1 MKLSNEAQVL
11 LDRYL
16 LAVRRDLPGK
26 KGADITE
33 EIRSFLL
40 DNLEGQFP
48 KTAQISAMQATQ
60 MLEKLGSPRKLASQY
75 SPHQYLIGPRFFP
88 VYLLVLKIVVPA
100 VVGALTLA
108 LIIGA
113 LAGKSVGASFPVL
126 EYLGTLWNGAFMS
139 AAFVTL
145 VFAILERLNMNRK
158 VDELEQMDKFDVN
171 DLPQLSDAEKQPS
184 VGETIFEMVAGV
196 LGLAF
201 FTYILN
207 SGGTFP
213 IVSSLGS
220 MVKQIPVFTAGFM
233 RFVPVL
239 MVLTGLGIAR
249 GATLLVQ
256 GRRTSLT
263 TWWQVADEAAHFV
276 VTVFMLGAFPLFTV
290 KELLAIPF
298 GGIWDLSRV
307 DATANLG
314 LFIIL
319 VIGLVGGSLVTII
332 RAIRRELKNPA
343 G

>member
-26 KGADITE
+26 KGADITA

-40 DNLEGQFP
+40 DNLEGRFP
-48 KTAQISAMQATQ
+48 KSKELTEKQVLQALDE
-60 MLEKLGSPRKLASQY
+60 MGSPRKLADQY
-75 SPHQYLIGPRFFP
+75 SPQRYLIGPRFFH
-88 VYLLVLKIVVPA
+88 VYQLVLKIVIPA
-100 VVGALTLA
+100 VIGALTLA

-113 LAGKSVGASFPVL
+113 LAGGMKASAFPVL
-126 EYLGTLWNGAFMS
+126 NYLGTLWNGAFMS

-145 VFAILERLNMNRK
+145 VFAILERVNMNRK
-158 VDELEQMDKFDVN
+158 VGELEELDNFDVN
-171 DLPQLSDAEKQPS
+171 DLPELSDAEKQPS
-184 VGETIFEMVAGV
+184 IGEIIFEMVAGV

-207 SGGTFP
+207 SGGTLP

-220 MVKQIPVFTAGFM
+220 AVKQVPVFTEGFM

-276 VTVFMLGAFPLFTV
+276 VTVFMLTAFPLFTV

-319 VIGLVGGSLVTII
+319 VIGLVAGSLVTII
-332 RAIRRELKNPA
+332 RAILREVKHPA
-343 G
+343 R